1 MSTLVTYKTIE
12 LIFSGADNSFE
23 VPYDEE
29 LLLFLKTVPVCS
41 SREEDIKVFESYYK
55 YVWPS
60 GSKFWGFILS

>member
-1 MSTLVTYKTIE
+1 MSTLVIYKTIE

-29 LLLFLKTVPVCS
+29 LLLFLKTIPVCS
-41 SREEDIKVFESYYK
+41 SREEDIKVFESYYNL
-55 YVWPS
+55 VWPN